1 MVTRMKGEAQHN
13 LLWRKKLPDR
23 SWPHHPVSN
32 SLGPWEARMRQRDL
46 IPVPWALGGLRGQST
61 FNLERGVVVLK
72 EQASLNV
79 AFPSIISVLLKVFL

>member
-1 MVTRMKGEAQHN
+1 
-13 LLWRKKLPDR
+13 
-23 SWPHHPVSN
+23 
-32 SLGPWEARMRQRDL
+32 MRQRDL

-79 AFPSIISVLLKVFL
+79 AFASIISVLLKVFYSPGCRAEAGLKLRILSCFHYPRAA